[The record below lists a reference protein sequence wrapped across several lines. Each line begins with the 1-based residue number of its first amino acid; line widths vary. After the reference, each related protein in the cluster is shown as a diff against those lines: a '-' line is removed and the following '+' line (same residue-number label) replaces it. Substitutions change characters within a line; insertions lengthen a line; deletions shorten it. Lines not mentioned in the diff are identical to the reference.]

1 MQINMVSARQ
11 HTISAESN
19 VKLQARNTDNSVH
32 KSQADF
38 RFSLVWNKRVA

>member
-19 VKLQARNTDNSVH
+19 VKLQARNTGNGA
-32 KSQADF
+32 KSQADL
-38 RFSLVWNKRVA
+38 RFSLI